1 MQETCSKCM
10 GGFTETLAV
19 NVELDG
25 YVNSQFGDATEK
37 LLEFDAN
44 SGMLN
49 FSFPMKSVNLTT
61 MRRSLNRPSQENNIN
76 VPPLILPDVGCR
88 FWILAKN

>member
-1 MQETCSKCM
+1 M
-10 GGFTETLAV
+10 GGLTETPAV

-25 YVNSQFGDATEK
+25 YENSQFGDATAK
-37 LLEFDAN
+37 LLEFDEN

-49 FSFPMKSVNLTT
+49 FSFPLKSVNLTT
-61 MRRSLNRPSQENNIN
+61 MRRSLNRPSHVNKIN
-76 VPPLILPDVGCR
+76 VPPLIPPDVGCR